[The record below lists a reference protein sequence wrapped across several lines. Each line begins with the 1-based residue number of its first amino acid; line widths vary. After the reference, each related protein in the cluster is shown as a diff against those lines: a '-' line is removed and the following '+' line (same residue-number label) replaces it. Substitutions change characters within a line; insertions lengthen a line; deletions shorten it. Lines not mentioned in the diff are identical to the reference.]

1 MRIRFISVLLAVVAA
16 TPLGAQARP
25 KGADLYD
32 KYLEAA
38 GGKAAM
44 QKVTARQVWGHF
56 EVPSQGMT
64 GPIEILSAT
73 PTRLLT
79 KIEIPGFGTMRSG
92 FDGETGWVLNAAM
105 GPMILDGLA
114 LDQMKQQADMEGV
127 VNPERYVTSRETTS
141 EAEHGGKACWVVTV
155 KTKRNESYTECYE
168 KTTGLLA
175 ATIRKQATPMGE
187 MEGTTVYSDYKPF
200 GGILMS
206 TLVRASTMG
215 IEQVIRID
223 SVSMKPIPDSVFA
236 LPKEIKALKKP

>member
-1 MRIRFISVLLAVVAA
+1 MRIRFVSVVLAFVAA
-16 TPLGAQARP
+16 TPLGAQTRP
-25 KGADLYD
+25 NGADLYD

-44 QKVTARQVWGHF
+44 QKITARRVWAHF

-64 GPIEILSAT
+64 GPIEIASTT
-73 PTRLLT
+73 PTRMLT
-79 KIEIPGFGTMRSG
+79 KLEIPGFGSTLTG
-92 FDGETGWVLNAAM
+92 FDGETGWVLNSAM

-114 LDQMKQQADMEGV
+114 LDQMKQQADMEAV
-127 VNPERYVTSRETTS
+127 LYPERYVTSRETTG
-141 EAEHGGKACWVVTV
+141 EAEHGGKPCWVVTV
-155 KTKRNESYTECYE
+155 KTKWNESYTECYD
-168 KTTGLLA
+168 KTSGLLS

-206 TLVRASTMG
+206 TVVRASTMG

>member
-1 MRIRFISVLLAVVAA
+1 MKIQFVSATLAFVAA
-16 TPLGAQARP
+16 TTLGAQARP
-25 KGADLYD
+25 NGAALYD
-32 KYLEAA
+32 RYVEAA

-44 QKVTARQVWGHF
+44 QKVTARHVWGHF

-64 GPIEILSAT
+64 GPIEILSAS
-73 PTRLLT
+73 PVKMLM
-79 KIEIPGFGTMRSG
+79 KIEIPGFGSSLSG
-92 FDGETGWVLNAAM
+92 FDGVTGWVLNAAM

-127 VNPERYVTSRETTS
+127 LHPERYVLSRETTG
-141 EAEHGGKACWVVTV
+141 EAEHGGTPCWVVTV
-155 KTKRNESYTECYE
+155 KTKWGESYTECYD
-168 KTTGLLA
+168 KASGLLS

-187 MEGTTVYSDYKPF
+187 MEGTTVYTDYKPF

-206 TLVRASTMG
+206 SVVRASTMG

-236 LPKEIKALKKP
+236 LPKEIKALKK